1 MVLAKI
7 DLKRRVQ
14 CVQAL
19 MNVCWKQKEP
29 PVFEVKPVALFVD
42 ATLAKQQDLSSSEKR
57 INRNRPLL

>member
-1 MVLAKI
+1 MLLAKI

-42 ATLAKQQDLSSSEKR
+42 ATLAKQQDLSSCE
-57 INRNRPLL
+57 